1 MEDSDI
7 IELYWRREE
16 RAITE
21 TDAKYGAFCHALA
34 MNLLGVREDAE
45 ECVNDTYHAAWKAMP
60 PERPHRLRAWL
71 GKVVRNISVSLWQ
84 HNHAKKRCSGADV
97 LLSELGDCVPAA
109 RDVESEV
116 ENAELGRVISSWL
129 RTLTADDRA
138 LFVRRY
144 WYGTALATLAEERD
158 MPANRLAQHMYRL
171 RLSLR
176 KALEREGIA
185 L

>member
-97 LLSELGDCVPAA
+97 LLSELNDCVP
-109 RDVESEV
+109 ESV
-116 ENAELGRVISSWL
+116 ALDELLERRRLSELISAWL
-129 RTLTADDRA
+129 DTLSRADSA

-144 WYGTALATLAEERD
+144 WYGESVAALAREAGCTASQLTQR
-158 MPANRLAQHMYRL
+158 MLRL
-171 RLSLR
+171 RRRL
-176 KALEREGIA
+176 KAHLEAEGA
-185 L
+185 TT

>member
-97 LLSELGDCVPAA
+97 LLSELEDCVPAPHGMEKHLEDREIA
-109 RDVESEV
+109 ALISAFLR
-116 ENAELGRVISSWL
+116 ELPGER
-129 RTLTADDRA
+129 RTVFL
-138 LFVRRY
+138 RRY
-144 WYGTALATLAEERD
+144 WYGQDIGEIAAD
-158 MPANRLAQHMYRL
+158 L
-171 RLSLR
+171 RCGQGKVKSSLFRTR
-176 KALEREGIA
+176 KALRAYLEQEGIV